1 MFVFHL
7 TLLVVQVNLQIF
19 AELGSQ
25 AIVVRETYKHVRI
38 VMGNYVIICRGLVI
52 IIALL
57 NLLHVFQVAGASQL
71 VVEVRSAEVQEMV
84 VEEVIVVEV
93 VQQDILVQEGVVL
106 LEFV

>member
-38 VMGNYVIICRGLVI
+38 VMENYVIICSGLVI
-52 IIALL
+52 GIALL
-57 NLLHVFQVAGASQL
+57 HVSQVVQGNN
-71 VVEVRSAEVQEMV
+71 VVMID
-84 VEEVIVVEV
+84 VEEVAEAVH
-93 VQQDILVQEGVVL
+93 QDILVQEEVVL
-106 LEFV
+106 LELV